1 MAKYES
7 LNIDAGATFAL
18 GFDVQNDDGSIF
30 DLTGYS
36 AQLQI
41 RETPTS
47 ATAVVTISGTVTPS
61 TGHIATTIP
70 AASTSLL
77 VKDSY
82 VYAVEL
88 TASGG
93 EPVYRI
99 AEGKVFVSAE
109 VVK

>member
-1 MAKYES
+1 MAKFES
-7 LNIDAGATFAL
+7 LNIDAGATYPL
-18 GFDVQNDDGSIF
+18 GIDVLNDDGTVYS
-30 DLTGYS
+30 LTGYT
-36 AQLQI
+36 AKLQI

-47 ATAVVTISGTVTPS
+47 ATALVTVNATINTT
-61 TGHIATTIP
+61 TGHLTLTIP
-70 AASTSLL
+70 AASTALL

-99 AEGKVFVSAE
+99 LEGKVFVSAE

>member
-7 LNIDAGATFAL
+7 LNIDAGATYPL
-18 GFDVQNDDGSIF
+18 GIEVTNDDGSVF
-30 DLTGYS
+30 PLAGYTS
-36 AQLQI
+36 KLQI
-41 RETPTS
+41 REAPTS
-47 ATAVVTISGTVTPS
+47 AEAVITVNAVISTL
-61 TGHIATTIP
+61 TGHLDLTIP

-99 AEGKVFVSAE
+99 AEGKVFVSPE